1 MQVASAPDGTIYID
15 GKVVTALDRF
25 VASVT
30 EIIER
35 YTRYVIISGYVAIL
49 FGRERL
55 QVRGSSMELR
65 FDREKNRQERL
76 AFVRRHALWVRE
88 VPNEVWSREQAD
100 LIDAF
105 FENAQNFALSRSEYL
120 RMHRVARHRPEPVHG

>member
-1 MQVASAPDGTIYID
+1 
-15 GKVVTALDRF
+15 
-25 VASVT
+25 
-30 EIIER
+30 
-35 YTRYVIISGYVAIL
+35 
-49 FGRERL
+49 
-55 QVRGSSMELR
+55 MELR

-120 RMHRVARHRPEPVHG
+120 RMHRVARRGRPEPVHG

>member
-1 MQVASAPDGTIYID
+1 
-15 GKVVTALDRF
+15 
-25 VASVT
+25 
-30 EIIER
+30 
-35 YTRYVIISGYVAIL
+35 
-49 FGRERL
+49 
-55 QVRGSSMELR
+55 MELR

-105 FENAQNFALSRSEYL
+105 FENAQNFALSRSDYL
-120 RMHRVARHRPEPVHG
+120 QMHRVARHCSKPVHG